1 MMPSIEGYRISL
13 NPRNQKKEEEDWV
26 VLFPYN
32 NFQLKLS

>member
-1 MMPSIEGYRISL
+1 MMPSIEGNGISL
-13 NPRNQKKEEEDWV
+13 NPRIQKKEGEDWV